1 LKGNN
6 DLLCI
11 TRPDAILAV
20 HRNYLEAGADIIET
34 NTFNS
39 TSISQADYAL
49 EHLARRLNKEAATLA
64 RKYAIHT
71 HPFYLL
77 QLNVFNC
84 CKGLQMNTQRKIPLN
99 PDLLQAL
106 LDPPTE
112 PAASHLLLNA
122 PITETSVTPLS
133 FFFLTL
139 LLPPFI
145 F

>member
-1 LKGNN
+1 MASKDNIFDRLRELLQKRILVLDGAMGTQLQAYKFQEEDFRGEEFKNHHKELKGNN

-64 RKYAIHT
+64 RKAADEYTA
-71 HPFYLL
+71 
-77 QLNVFNC
+77 
-84 CKGLQMNTQRKIPLN
+84 K
-99 PDLLQAL
+99 A
-106 LDPPTE
+106 PP
-112 PAASHLLLNA
+112 
-122 PITETSVTPLS
+122 V
-133 FFFLTL
+133 
-139 LLPPFI
+139 LLPVGILFS
-145 F
+145 